1 MGNMLSWGQYTFKCS
16 QCQVTIYNLS
26 KLLFVVGKFIHL
38 LLNQTFG
45 ASSSTFAIKWK
56 FTVYLCIGMV
66 RISVD
71 IFVNSPQT
79 IFYFSTRFSWNS
91 GVNDFFLFF
100 PQMWKLI
107 RFFLNNLLSLN
118 VTVSS
123 NCSKLQCLINSDA
136 RFNYNV
142 FGF

>member
-1 MGNMLSWGQYTFKCS
+1 M
-16 QCQVTIYNLS
+16 
-26 KLLFVVGKFIHL
+26 
-38 LLNQTFG
+38 
-45 ASSSTFAIKWK
+45 
-56 FTVYLCIGMV
+56 
-66 RISVD
+66 D

-100 PQMWKLI
+100 STDVEADQE
-107 RFFLNNLLSLN
+107 FLNNLLSLN